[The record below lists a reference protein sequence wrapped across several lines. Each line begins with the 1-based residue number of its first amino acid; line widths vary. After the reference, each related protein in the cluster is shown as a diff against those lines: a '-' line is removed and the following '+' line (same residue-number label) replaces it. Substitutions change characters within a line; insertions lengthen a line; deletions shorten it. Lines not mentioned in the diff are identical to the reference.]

1 MPVSF
6 EGFPRL
12 LEARALKPGRWFMGS
27 ASQGPVLCLMTDVEI
42 DDQAVVL
49 TFSLGKIDA
58 MDVRPANLKSIGG
71 PFTSI
76 EDDLVFA
83 PGEGAEHLRLIMPG
97 RRPLPS
103 GALLRLSNGD
113 MGIGFAEKL
122 NGVFLI
128 VSLAS
133 GQKVDSYELVFDRW
147 SLSLRRGAATALV
160 GQFRLPGW
168 RS

>member
-1 MPVSF
+1 MACH
-6 EGFPRL
+6 RL
-12 LEARALKPGRWFMGS
+12 RHKRRGAAAACQVTIGRAWPS
-27 ASQGPVLCLMTDVEI
+27 
-42 DDQAVVL
+42 
-49 TFSLGKIDA
+49 
-58 MDVRPANLKSIGG
+58 
-71 PFTSI
+71 TSHH
-76 EDDLVFA
+76 A
-83 PGEGAEHLRLIMPG
+83 
-97 RRPLPS
+97 S
-103 GALLRLSNGD
+103 GALRRLSNGD

>member
-12 LEARALKPGRWFMGS
+12 LEPRALKPGRWFMATS
-27 ASQGPVLCLMTDVEI
+27 AQGPVLCLMTDVEI
-42 DDQAVVL
+42 DEKAVVL
-49 TFSLGKIDA
+49 TFGLGKVDA
-58 MDVRPANLKSIGG
+58 IDVRPATLKSLSG
-71 PFTSI
+71 PYTSV

-83 PGEGAEHLRLIMPG
+83 PGEGAEKLRLVSPG
-97 RRPLPS
+97 RKPLPS
-103 GALLRLSNGD
+103 GSLLRLGNGD

-133 GQKVDSYELVFDRW
+133 GQKVESYELVFDRW
-147 SLSLRRGAATALV
+147 SLSLRRSGVTALV
-160 GQFRLPGW
+160 GQFRIAGW
-168 RS
+168 RT